1 MSSRSRAPVEGA
13 GIQGASDLDISG
25 NLITVKLI
33 YVGTVVAPMGP
44 GSRYAALAVAEF
56 AAVGDVHEFGGRVF
70 ALFDL

>member
-1 MSSRSRAPVEGA
+1 
-13 GIQGASDLDISG
+13 
-25 NLITVKLI
+25 LITVKLI